1 MNQHYK
7 ANKDHSYLKKISIYW
22 ILAFLIGTPISSFSQ
37 IEVTGNVN
45 SEDGP
50 LSGAYVNITNI
61 ESKTLAGVL
70 TDDRGSFSFT
80 YEGEL
85 PLKLRIDYLG
95 YKSVSLEVIESSAF
109 PLSILME
116 AEDLML
122 DQVVIGASRFEE
134 RSLESPVTVYKLDSR
149 RLRQFGSEDYYS
161 AIKNMK
167 GIQAMPS
174 SLSLPSYNTRGF
186 SDPANFR
193 FKQQIDGIDMT
204 NPIGLSIANSVG
216 ASDLDIQ
223 SIELIPGASS
233 ALYGSDAFNGLLR
246 MYTKNPFETE
256 GISFETKT
264 GVTSQS
270 VAGENFFG
278 EFNLRF
284 AHKLSEKVAVKVDF
298 SHRRAYDWIGNDDS
312 HRIPAFQ
319 YDNRDFFNGLD
330 IDDPDG
336 YLRFDA
342 VHRVGDEFGNGIGV
356 IPFGFSLTG
365 PDGETVDV
373 APRSMARS
381 GIWEEDL
388 VDNELQNFRINGAI
402 HYRPGGNWEI
412 IYGYKHSF
420 SDWLIR
426 SSVTFP
432 QYDYLQR
439 LHYGEV
445 RNDWLSL
452 RAYHHKLD
460 NFRETWSAP
469 NAADAIQRALRPDE
483 DWVADL
489 QANYSET
496 GSLKD
501 AREFA
506 DRFMPGGSEFNQ
518 NDFNSALAATTQ
530 NTDFTGRNS
539 DFIIGSQAVD
549 FSSYMNAD
557 ADFDLSKFLGGFN
570 LLAGANYRR
579 FHIES
584 GGSFYNDGPLGFG
597 EPIIVNQFGMY
608 AQATDQFIDDRL
620 RVTAALRYDWHE
632 DYDDNWS
639 PRLALSLAL
648 GEKRNHHI
656 RGAVQT
662 GFRNPSI
669 QEGFFRLQLTSAFT
683 VVGAAERSL
692 DNYIHETPSGEQIP
706 LNQIIAESG
715 TGLTPVQPERNT
727 TFELG
732 YKALLGN
739 RLMVD
744 ANIYHTRY
752 QNFINRP
759 NLFFRPGTADFQIF
773 AIRQNRDELVT
784 SIGAGFQ
791 AEYRLFK
798 GIYLGLS
805 YDWSDFDSPDF
816 EPTDPDIDDGQEKDA
831 FLRSLQFNNP
841 EHRAYFSISG
851 ESLGA
856 SERWGFRIS
865 TYYNSSFIFFSNFG
879 VNEIDDIQYTDAS
892 VSYRVP
898 QINTTFKLGGSNIF
912 RQEYNA
918 IYGGPN
924 VGALYYVSVRFEG
937 L

>member
-1 MNQHYK
+1 MHKHNK
-7 ANKDHSYLKKISIYW
+7 INKDHFYPLKWLLWIVIINIPFASFGQWEIYGF
-22 ILAFLIGTPISSFSQ
+22 IKTAQ
-37 IEVTGNVN
+37 
-45 SEDGP
+45 GP
-50 LSGAYVNITNI
+50 LPAASVSLTNAKNQLIEGRIT
-61 ESKTLAGVL
+61 G
-70 TDDRGSFSFT
+70 TDGEFSFM
-80 YEGEL
+80 YENDSPVLIKVEF
-85 PLKLRIDYLG
+85 LG
-95 YKSVSLEVIESSAF
+95 YKTKIVEVSTDDTMPLQILLE
-109 PLSILME
+109 
-116 AEDLML
+116 EDEFVL
-122 DQVVIGASRFEE
+122 DQIVVGASRFEE
-134 RSLESPVTVYKLDSR
+134 RAMESPVTVYKLDSR
-149 RLRQFGSEDYYS
+149 RLKQFGSSDYYS

-204 NPIGLSIANSVG
+204 NPIGLSISNSVG

-223 SIELIPGASS
+223 SIELVPGASS
-233 ALYGSDAFNGLLR
+233 ALYGSDAFNGMLR
-246 MYTKNPFETE
+246 IYTKNPFETE
-256 GISFETKT
+256 GLSVLTKT
-264 GVTSQS
+264 GFTSQS
-270 VAGENFFG
+270 VAGENFYG
-278 EFNLRF
+278 EINLRF
-284 AHKLSEKVAVKVDF
+284 AKKLSEKIAVKIDF
-298 SHRRAYDWIGNDDS
+298 THNKAFDWIGNDDS

-319 YDNRDFFNGLD
+319 YDDRDFFNSLD
-330 IDDPDG
+330 IDDPNG

-342 VHRVGDEFGNGIGV
+342 VHRVGDEYGNGIGV
-356 IPFGFSLTG
+356 IPFGFTLTG
-365 PDGETVDV
+365 PEGESVSV
-373 APRSMARS
+373 GPREMARS
-381 GIWEEDL
+381 GIWEGDL
-388 VDNELQNFRINGAI
+388 VDNELQNFRVNGAI

-412 IYGYKHSF
+412 IYGYKHSYG
-420 SDWLIR
+420 DWLIR

-445 RNDWLSL
+445 KNDWVSV

-489 QANYSET
+489 QANFAQT
-496 GSLKD
+496 GSLKE

-518 NDFNSALAATTQ
+518 QDFEAALAATSN
-530 NTDFTGRNS
+530 NTDFTGFNS
-539 DFIIGSQAVD
+539 NFIIGSQAVD

-557 ADFDLSKFLGGFN
+557 ADFDLSKFLGGFK

-579 FHIES
+579 YNIES

-597 EPIIVNQFGMY
+597 EPIIVNQFGLY
-608 AQATDQFIDDRL
+608 TQATDKYIDDRL

-639 PRLALSLAL
+639 PRLALSMAL

-656 RGAVQT
+656 RGAIQT

-669 QEGFFRLQLTSAFT
+669 QEGFFRLQLTSAFV

-692 DNYIHETPSGEQIP
+692 DNYIHQTPSGEMLP
-706 LNQIIAESG
+706 LNDIIAESG
-715 TGLTPVQPERNT
+715 TGFSPVQPERNT
-727 TFELG
+727 TAEIG
-732 YKALLGN
+732 YKALLGD

-744 ANIYHTRY
+744 ANFYHTWY

-759 NLFFRPGTADFQIF
+759 NLFFRPGTPDFQIF
-773 AIRQNRDELVT
+773 AIRQNRDEQVI
-784 SIGAGFQ
+784 SMGAGFQ
-791 AEYRLFK
+791 AEYRLAR
-798 GIYLGLS
+798 GLYLGAS
-805 YDWSDFDSPDF
+805 YDWADFDSPDF
-816 EPTDPDIDDGQEKDA
+816 EPTNPDIEDEQEKEA

-841 EHRAYFSISG
+841 EHRVYLSFSG
-851 ESLGA
+851 ESLGK
-856 SERWGFRIS
+856 SGRWGFRVG

-879 VNEIDDIQYTDAS
+879 VNEVDAIQYSDAS

-898 QINTTFKLGGSNIF
+898 DINTTFKIGGSNIF

-918 IYGGPN
+918 IYGGPD
-924 VGALYYVSVRFEG
+924 VGAIYYLAIRYEDF
-937 L
+937 